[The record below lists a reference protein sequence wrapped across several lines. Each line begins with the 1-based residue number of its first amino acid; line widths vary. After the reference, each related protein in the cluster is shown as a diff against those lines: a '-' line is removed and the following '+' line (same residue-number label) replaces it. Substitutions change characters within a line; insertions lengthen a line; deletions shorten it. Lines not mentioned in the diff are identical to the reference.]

1 MAAPTVILDNGAHH
15 VKIGLAS
22 DKEPRHIPNCI
33 TKSKSERRKQFIG
46 NQIEEC
52 RDLSAL
58 YYMLPFQKGYLVN
71 WDVQRQV
78 WDYMFGKELLGLD
91 CPETTAVVTEPY
103 FNFSSIQE
111 AMNEIFFEEYQ
122 FKALLRINAGT
133 LSAHKRKSE
142 NTEHR
147 CCLIVDMWLYFH
159 LMARKTYTI
168 KFVHHPH
175 ALVQL
180 PFRPLSIS
188 SNRINVGGKL
198 LTNHLKE
205 IISYRQLHVMDETYV
220 MNQVKEDV
228 CYVSSQFYQDMEV
241 AKLKGAENTVCRDYV
256 LPDFHSVKRGFVKEE
271 AFGKQNPNEQTVRM
285 NNERFAVP
293 EILFHPSDISIQE
306 KGISESIVHSINAT
320 PKEMHPHLYRNIVL
334 TGGNCSFPGFKE
346 RVEKDVRSLAPV
358 EYGVQVTLPQKPVT
372 YAWEGGKTMTESKE
386 FSKLTVTRKQ
396 YDEEGQNICFDKFD
410 V

>member
-1 MAAPTVILDNGAHH
+1 MAAPTVILDNGAYH

-22 DKEPRHIPNCI
+22 DKDPRHIPNCI
-33 TKSKSERRKQFIG
+33 SKSKSERRKQFIG
-46 NQIEEC
+46 NQIEDC

-78 WDYMFGKELLGLD
+78 WDYMFGKELLGLE
-91 CPETTAVVTEPY
+91 CPDTTAVVTEPY

-142 NTEHR
+142 NPEHR
-147 CCLIVDMWLYFH
+147 CCLIVDSGYSFTH
-159 LMARKTYTI
+159 IAPYYNSQKVAEAI
-168 KFVHHPH
+168 
-175 ALVQL
+175 
-180 PFRPLSIS
+180 FRV
-188 SNRINVGGKL
+188 NVGGKL

-228 CYVSSQFYQDMEV
+228 CYVSSQFYKDMEI
-241 AKLKGAENTVCRDYV
+241 AKLKGKENTVCREYV
-256 LPDFHSVKRGFVKEE
+256 LPDFHTVKRGFVKED
-271 AFGKQNPNEQTVRM
+271 GSKQKPNEQIVRM

-306 KGISESIVHSINAT
+306 KGISEAIVHSISAT

-334 TGGNCSFPGFKE
+334 TGGNCAFPGVKE

-358 EYGVQVTLPQKPVT
+358 EYDVQVTLPPNPVT

-386 FSKLTVTRKQ
+386 FSKLTVSKKQ
-396 YDEEGQNICFDKFD
+396 YEEEGQNICFDKFD

>member
-1 MAAPTVILDNGAHH
+1 MAAPIVILDNGAFQA
-15 VKIGLAS
+15 KIGLAS
-22 DKEPRHIPNCI
+22 SDEPRLIPNCI

-78 WDYMFGKELLGLD
+78 WDYMFGKELMALD
-91 CPETTAVVTEPY
+91 CPDTTAVITEPY
-103 FNFSSIQE
+103 FNFSSVQE

-122 FKALLRINAGT
+122 FKSLLRINAGT
-133 LSAHKRKSE
+133 LSAHNRKSE
-142 NTEHR
+142 HPDHR
-147 CCLIVDMWLYFH
+147 CCMIVDSGYSFTH
-159 LMARKTYTI
+159 VAPYYNSQKVAEAI
-168 KFVHHPH
+168 
-175 ALVQL
+175 
-180 PFRPLSIS
+180 FRL
-188 SNRINVGGKL
+188 NVGGKL

-228 CYVSSQFYQDMEV
+228 CYVSSQFYKDMDI
-241 AKLKGAENTVCRDYV
+241 AKLKGKENIVCRDYV
-256 LPDFHSVKRGFVKEE
+256 LPDFQDIKRGYVKEE
-271 AFGKQNPNEQTVRM
+271 AFGKQKPNEQIVRM

-306 KGISESIVHSINAT
+306 MGISEAIVHSINST
-320 PKEMHPHLYRNIVL
+320 PEEMRPHLYQNIVL
-334 TGGNCSFPGFKE
+334 TGGNCLFPGFRE
-346 RVEKDVRSLAPV
+346 RVESDVRSLAPV
-358 EYGVQVTLPQKPVT
+358 EYKVQVTLPKSPVT
-372 YAWEGGKTMTESKE
+372 YAWEGGKIMTESKE
-386 FSKLTVTRKQ
+386 FAKLIVTKKQ